1 MWGILMLQAELNQAI
16 TQALRNVGIEINID
30 TERFPNIV
38 ALFEDAFARH
48 GQLKACTS
56 LGHDLTYQDLDRL
69 TRDFA
74 AWLQQGS
81 GLQRGD
87 RVAVQMPNLIQYL
100 VVVLGVLRAGMV
112 VVNTNPLYTERE
124 VEHQFNDADVKLLVV
139 QANVARNASLVL
151 PKTSVEQV
159 IVTELADLH
168 PAPKRHIIN
177 LVAKYVKKL
186 VPPFDIPGAIKLR
199 NVLKAGRALEFQPVP
214 AGADELAMLQYTG
227 GTTGV
232 AKGAMLSHGN
242 LVANVMQCDAFFA
255 SHKLAGAGDIFM
267 QPLPVYHIYAFT
279 ASMYSLYVGA
289 QTVFIPNPRDLPSLI
304 KAFEQY
310 KPRLFCGLNTLFVAL
325 CNDAAFKQLD
335 FSTLKVTLSGGMA
348 LTEAAAAEWQDI
360 TGCVVSEG
368 YGLTETSPV
377 ATSNPGGAQQIG
389 TIGLPV
395 PGTEVRVINDQGEPL
410 GLDEAGEL
418 CIKGPQVMQGYW
430 RRPEATAEVISP
442 EGWFATG
449 DVAVIQ
455 PDGYLRIVDRKK
467 DMIVVSGFNVYP
479 NELEDVLSKHPAVLE
494 CAAVGVRDET
504 SGEIV
509 KMFVVPRDASLTE
522 QAVKDYCREHLTAYK
537 VPRLV
542 EFREDLPKTNV
553 GKILRRELRDAS

>member
-1 MWGILMLQAELNQAI
+1 MLQAELNQAI

-186 VPPFDIPGAIKLR
+186 VPPFDIPGAMKLR

-289 QTVFIPNPRDLPSLI
+289 QTVFIPNPRDLPSLV

-395 PGTEVRVINDQGEPL
+395 PCTEVRVINDQGEPL

>member
-1 MWGILMLQAELNQAI
+1 MLQAELNQAI

-177 LVAKYVKKL
+177 VVAKYVKKL
-186 VPPFDIPGAIKLR
+186 VPPFDIPGAMKLR

-289 QTVFIPNPRDLPSLI
+289 QTVFIPNPRDLPSLV

-522 QAVKDYCREHLTAYK
+522 QAVKDYCREYLTAYK

>member
-1 MWGILMLQAELNQAI
+1 MLQAELNQAI

-186 VPPFDIPGAIKLR
+186 VPPFDIPGAMKLR

-289 QTVFIPNPRDLPSLI
+289 QTVFIPNPRDLPSLV

>member
-1 MWGILMLQAELNQAI
+1 MLQAELNQAI
-16 TQALRNVGIEINID
+16 TQALSNVGIETNID

-56 LGHDLTYQDLDRL
+56 LGHDLSYQDLDRL

-81 GLQRGD
+81 GLQPGD

-124 VEHQFNDADVKLLVV
+124 VEHQFNDAEVKLLVV

-151 PKTSVEQV
+151 PKTSVKQV

-186 VPPFDIPGAIKLR
+186 VPPFDIPGAMKLR
-199 NVLKAGRALEFQPVP
+199 NVLKAGRGLEFQPVP

-289 QTVFIPNPRDLPSLI
+289 QTVFIPNPRDLPSLV

-395 PGTEVRVINDQGEPL
+395 PCTEVRVINDQGEPL

>member
-1 MWGILMLQAELNQAI
+1 MLQAELNQAI
-16 TQALRNVGIEINID
+16 AQALSNVGIEMNID

-48 GQLKACTS
+48 GQLTACTS
-56 LGHDLTYQDLDRL
+56 LGHDLSYQELDRL

-186 VPPFDIPGAIKLR
+186 VPPFDIPGAMKLR

-289 QTVFIPNPRDLPSLI
+289 QTVFIPNPRDLPSLV

-395 PGTEVRVINDQGEPL
+395 PCTEVRVINDQGEPL

>member
-1 MWGILMLQAELNQAI
+1 MLQTELNQAI
-16 TQALRNVGIEINID
+16 EQALSRVGIATDID
-30 TERFPNIV
+30 TARFPNIV

-48 GQLKACTS
+48 AERKACTS

-74 AWLQQGS
+74 AWLQQAS
-81 GLQRGD
+81 GLEQGD

-151 PKTSVEQV
+151 PKTSVQTV

-168 PAPKRHIIN
+168 PAPKRHLIN
-177 LVAKYVKKL
+177 FVAKHVKKL
-186 VPPFDIPGAIKLR
+186 VPPFSIPGAMKLR
-199 NVLKAGRALEFQPVP
+199 KVLKAGRTMEFKPVSSR
-214 AGADELAMLQYTG
+214 ADDLAMLQYTG

-255 SHKLAGAGDIFM
+255 SHDLAGAGDLFM

-289 QTVFIPNPRDLPSLI
+289 QTVFIPNPRDLPSLVS
-304 KAFEQY
+304 AFDKY

-325 CNDAAFKQLD
+325 CNDSSFKGLD
-335 FSTLKVTLSGGMA
+335 FSSLKVTLSGGMA
-348 LTEAAAAEWQDI
+348 LTEAAAAEWQNI

-395 PGTEVRVINDQGEPL
+395 PETEVRVINDQGEPL
-410 GLDEAGEL
+410 GIDEAGEL

-479 NELEDVLSKHPAVLE
+479 NELEDVLSKHPGVLE
-494 CAAVGVRDET
+494 CAAVGVADDT

>member
-1 MWGILMLQAELNQAI
+1 MLQAELNQAI

-56 LGHDLTYQDLDRL
+56 LGHDLSYQDLDRL

-186 VPPFDIPGAIKLR
+186 VPPFDIPGAMKLR

-289 QTVFIPNPRDLPSLI
+289 QTVFIPNPRDLPSLV

>member
-1 MWGILMLQAELNQAI
+1 MLQAELNQAI
-16 TQALRNVGIEINID
+16 AQALSNVGIEMNID

-48 GQLKACTS
+48 GQLTAGTS
-56 LGHDLTYQDLDRL
+56 LGHDLSYQDLDRL

-186 VPPFDIPGAIKLR
+186 VPPFDIPGAMKLR

-289 QTVFIPNPRDLPSLI
+289 QTVFIPNPRDLPSLV

-395 PGTEVRVINDQGEPL
+395 PCTEVRVINDQGEPL